1 MIDRQDLFLNAVV
14 TIPGGKLRR
23 RATRGA
29 GIVAGCMNE
38 RAVRCFVSIIA
49 VAVGALSVAG
59 CTSTQVGPIR
69 PITITDDVAYTRPL
83 AEPDLTTFYGAS
95 ADMQA
100 AVRNQ
105 IVTARMYIADME
117 YHYYEARLTREV
129 QEEGL
134 GATLATLGLTTASTL
149 VGSAATKTI
158 LSGAATAVVG
168 ADKAYN
174 EKELLS
180 NTIQALQTQ
189 MRADRKTQAAVI
201 YAKMFRDIGNNT
213 KKPTPIVEYTLPMA
227 LSDAD
232 GYYQAGTIASAL
244 IGLSKTVANAEQNAD
259 QAKSQAGPNA
269 GAVSDAQGTAAPI
282 SGSDSMLP
290 PPSSKVVVVAPPAGQ
305 PKQQPAN
312 NGQAKTGSAP
322 TRVGAFENNGMKPDD
337 LKTALTVL
345 CRLNDIDLGSKGS
358 PARKA
363 LSALLS
369 ANQKTPSEFLTKDVM
384 FDLRDLQLA
393 GKTSCS

>member
-1 MIDRQDLFLNAVV
+1 MIGRQRVFSGAAATRL
-14 TIPGGKLRR
+14 IEGKLRG
-23 RATRGA
+23 RAMRGA
-29 GIVAGCMNE
+29 GIVAGC
-38 RAVRCFVSIIA
+38 I
-49 VAVGALSVAG
+49 GALSVAA

-69 PITITDDVAYTRPL
+69 PITIADDVAYTRPL
-83 AEPDLTTFYGAS
+83 AEPDLTNFYVANP
-95 ADMQA
+95 DIQA
-100 AVRNQ
+100 AWRNQ
-105 IVTARMYIADME
+105 IVTARMYIADVE

-149 VGSAATKTI
+149 VGSAGTKTI

-180 NTIQALQTQ
+180 NTVQALQTQ

-201 YAKMFRDIGNNT
+201 YAKMFRDVGNNT
-213 KKPTPIVEYTLPMA
+213 KKPTPIAEYTLPMA

-282 SGSDSMLP
+282 SGSDSVMAS
-290 PPSSKVVVVAPPAGQ
+290 PPSSKVVVVAPPVGQ
-305 PKQQPAN
+305 PKQQPAD
-312 NGQAKTGSAP
+312 NGQPKIGSSAP
-322 TRVGAFENNGMKPDD
+322 TRVGAFENSGMKPDD
-337 LKTALTVL
+337 LRTALAVL
-345 CRLNDIDLGSKGS
+345 CRSNDIDLGPKGS

-363 LSALLS
+363 LSALLL
-369 ANQKTPSEFLTKDVM
+369 ANQKAPSEFLTKDVM

>member
-1 MIDRQDLFLNAVV
+1 MRAVV
-14 TIPGGKLRR
+14 MS
-23 RATRGA
+23 
-29 GIVAGCMNE
+29 VA
-38 RAVRCFVSIIA
+38 FVAS
-49 VAVGALSVAG
+49 ALSVVG

-69 PITITDDVAYTRPL
+69 PITIADDVAYTRPL
-83 AEPDLTTFYGAS
+83 AEPDLSTFYGAPPS
-95 ADMQA
+95 TQA

-105 IVTARMYIADME
+105 IVTARMYIADIQ

-149 VGSAATKTI
+149 VGSAGTKTI

-201 YAKMFRDIGNNT
+201 YAKMFKDAGNNT
-213 KKPTPIVEYTLPMA
+213 KTITPIVEYTLPMA

-232 GYYQAGTIASAL
+232 TYYQAGTIASAL

-259 QAKSQAGPNA
+259 QAKSGAGPNPD
-269 GAVSDAQGTAAPI
+269 AVSNAQITATPLSNQTSVPLTTRPTVIRDVSAP
-282 SGSDSMLP
+282 LAP
-290 PPSSKVVVVAPPAGQ
+290 FVVPSS
-305 PKQQPAN
+305 
-312 NGQAKTGSAP
+312 TSS
-322 TRVGAFENNGMKPDD
+322 TRVGPFERKMSLKDMK
-337 LKTALTVL
+337 AVLTTL
-345 CRLNDIDLGSKGS
+345 CRPATESDLGPAGS

-363 LSALLS
+363 L
-369 ANQKTPSEFLTKDVM
+369 ANFLTANGKMSSESITVSVS
-384 FDLRDLQLA
+384 FDIRDLQLA
-393 GKTSCS
+393 GKRDC